1 MTNNRRVFH
10 VRRQIWMKFG
20 QVEKAIAR
28 NCSFTWVIYGETFRD
43 ATPAEAIQMRNQ
55 QAREAEPLPM
65 AEWGG
70 LKFIAP
76 ANAKYSAG
84 AELKIA
90 AEANRFFAEAMA

>member
-1 MTNNRRVFH
+1 MTNNVRVFH
-10 VRRQIWMKFG
+10 ETRRFWMKFG

-28 NCSFTWVIYGETFRD
+28 NCSFKWVIYGETFRD
-43 ATPAEAIQMRNQ
+43 ATPAEAINMRNQ
-55 QAREAEPLPM
+55 QAKDAEPLPM

-70 LKFIAP
+70 VKFVAP
-76 ANAKYSAG
+76 ANAKYSEG